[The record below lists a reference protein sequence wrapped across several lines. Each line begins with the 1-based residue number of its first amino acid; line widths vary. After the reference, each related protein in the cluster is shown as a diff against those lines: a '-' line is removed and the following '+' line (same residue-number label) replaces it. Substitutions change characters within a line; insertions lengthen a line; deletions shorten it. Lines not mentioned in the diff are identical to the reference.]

1 MARKKATKKSHKKN
15 KSLFKTEH
23 YFYILYVLVLTFF
36 SVSIIVNM
44 MTTPAKAEIGRDTFC
59 GEMITEGCC
68 CDNCCLVEDE
78 DDDDDGSVENATFNG
93 SNSSEPRDNTSCSTA
108 ITTTTSTNGDV
119 KTFTY
124 ELTPDSDG
132 QAWAYLKGT
141 NPTGVGTKLLYLGDE
156 SGAASNVYQCNKW
169 GGSIDKLTYENF
181 TQVCVK
187 FGSTLQCG

>member
-1 MARKKATKKSHKKN
+1 MSLKKKKKLKKLTSRNQSFFRK
-15 KSLFKTEH
+15 E
-23 YFYILYVLVLTFF
+23 YIFYILY
-36 SVSIIVNM
+36 IIVVVLFVSNIM
-44 MTTPAKAEIGRDTFC
+44 VNRTKADVGRSSCAGIFAVDF
-59 GEMITEGCC
+59 MN
-68 CDNCCLVEDE
+68 CDDCSCVEE
-78 DDDDDGSVENATFNG
+78 HNDDGDTPENGTFNG

-141 NPTGVGTKLLYLGDE
+141 NPTGFGTKLLYLGDE

-169 GGSIDKLTYENF
+169 GGSVDKLTSENF